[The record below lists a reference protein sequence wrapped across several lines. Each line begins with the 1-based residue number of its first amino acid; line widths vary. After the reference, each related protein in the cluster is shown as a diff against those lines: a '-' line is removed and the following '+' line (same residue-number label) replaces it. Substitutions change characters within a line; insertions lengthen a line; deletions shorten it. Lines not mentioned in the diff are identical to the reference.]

1 MVVEGGGGWVG
12 GGDQRGD
19 AERDGCRTGLTG
31 AEKRGEKQQRLNG
44 RRAAENG
51 R

>member
-1 MVVEGGGGWVG
+1 MEGVWGGVG
-12 GGDQRGD
+12 GLISGD
-19 AERDGCRTGLTG
+19 AKRDGCQTGLTG

-44 RRAAENG
+44 RRAAEND